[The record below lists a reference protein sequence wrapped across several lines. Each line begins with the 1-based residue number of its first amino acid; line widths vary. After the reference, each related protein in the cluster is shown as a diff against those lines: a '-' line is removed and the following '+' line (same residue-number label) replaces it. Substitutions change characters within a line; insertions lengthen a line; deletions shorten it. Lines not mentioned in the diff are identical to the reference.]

1 MVDLVVILLPWASV
15 EKPGLESP
23 VVGIVLLALHWWMQT
38 QWWCIYHSSPSSSYH
53 DMRLHVLRHTTY
65 SASELIGNEG
75 RTVLSIHVRHYKEER
90 ESTIIAFT
98 HSLIGRCRSQCLL
111 LIEPLDRRLKMI
123 RYDKL
128 SWWPEYAKVDSC
140 QLEDTYLP
148 PEKENTS
155 FFLFKVRKQ
164 IVVLMLYMSGGGTDT
179 IKKYWTASRA
189 AEATAKP
196 RCDSATPSTMPM
208 HGQKAMRKLACHT
221 MLRRLL
227 LQPTLLLVS

>member
-1 MVDLVVILLPWASV
+1 MTCACMYYATPHTRLRNW
-15 EKPGLESP
+15 
-23 VVGIVLLALHWWMQT
+23 LAM
-38 QWWCIYHSSPSSSYH
+38 
-53 DMRLHVLRHTTY
+53 
-65 SASELIGNEG
+65 
-75 RTVLSIHVRHYKEER
+75 KEEQSLAYTFVIIKRR
-90 ESTIIAFT
+90 ERAQFT
-98 HSLIGRCRSQCLL
+98 HSLIGRRRSQCLL

-140 QLEDTYLP
+140 QLEDTDLP
-148 PEKENTS
+148 QEKENTS